1 MNNGGESCYWT
12 EVAWIE
18 LTIWKWNRQI
28 NVLLQSAHYGTND
41 FSKAVSPLFVF
52 TRRLWHH
59 SAHYIRTRES
69 RLPAIAVEYRRFVG
83 TNCQSDKLQTGKN
96 STFILFSTFEERIL
110 IWDWSAWSVFF
121 QNLTL
126 QLLHR
131 VQSITCESTLI
142 AKRRVNW
149 MVWSRG
155 VSAAQWAEQNRHNLT
170 KVGIIN
176 HLYLLLHVTA
186 RPFSVKKEFRSI
198 HALQKRTD
206 GELYWK
212 KNSFNVY
219 YSTVNRRI

>member
-110 IWDWSAWSVFF
+110 IWDWSAWSVFLEPDAPVAPPRSKHYMRKYADRKKKSELDGMISRSVGCPMGRTKSPQF
-121 QNLTL
+121 DQGWHYQSFISASACNCKAIFGQKGVPVYTCITKTNWWRIILKKKFIQRIL
-126 QLLHR
+126 QH
-131 VQSITCESTLI
+131 C
-142 AKRRVNW
+142 
-149 MVWSRG
+149 
-155 VSAAQWAEQNRHNLT
+155 
-170 KVGIIN
+170 
-176 HLYLLLHVTA
+176 
-186 RPFSVKKEFRSI
+186 
-198 HALQKRTD
+198 
-206 GELYWK
+206 
-212 KNSFNVY
+212 
-219 YSTVNRRI
+219 

>member
-121 QNLTL
+121 RTRRSSCSTAFKALHAKVRWSQKEEWTGWYDLEECRLPNGQNKIATIWPRLAL
-126 QLLHR
+126 
-131 VQSITCESTLI
+131 SIIYICFC
-142 AKRRVNW
+142 
-149 MVWSRG
+149 M
-155 VSAAQWAEQNRHNLT
+155 
-170 KVGIIN
+170 
-176 HLYLLLHVTA
+176 
-186 RPFSVKKEFRSI
+186 
-198 HALQKRTD
+198 
-206 GELYWK
+206 
-212 KNSFNVY
+212 
-219 YSTVNRRI
+219 